1 MLEGQ
6 TWGRPTDQT
15 SLNDFILAGQR
26 KCFSNRSNSVGRGT
40 EVGGDG
46 PFMLEKAIVR
56 ARWFRVGKLR
66 QCLNPSTT
74 PNPCP
79 CHTHTTVLLL
89 ETRGG
94 AGRKILRKMCVCVCV
109 GEPTDKLATPPPTEA
124 LRDSSLYNSW
134 GG

>member
-1 MLEGQ
+1 M
-6 TWGRPTDQT
+6 
-15 SLNDFILAGQR
+15 
-26 KCFSNRSNSVGRGT
+26 
-40 EVGGDG
+40 GGDG

-56 ARWFRVGKLR
+56 ARWFRVGIPVLGKLR

-74 PNPCP
+74 PNSCP

-109 GEPTDKLATPPPTEA
+109 GENQQTSWQHLPQ
-124 LRDSSLYNSW
+124 LRHSGIQVFTIVGVGNVMPAQDDMRTLW
-134 GG
+134 KGIPIE